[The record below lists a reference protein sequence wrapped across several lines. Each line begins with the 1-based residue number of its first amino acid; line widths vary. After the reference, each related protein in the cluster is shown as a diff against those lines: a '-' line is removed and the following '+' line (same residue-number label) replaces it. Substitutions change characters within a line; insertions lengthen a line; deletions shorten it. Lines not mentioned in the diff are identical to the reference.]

1 MILQKTDYVDLPFF
15 ITKNY
20 FTHDLNLVKKLSC
33 IKKSVK
39 NIVLTNYGERPFN
52 YKFGGNLYDKLFEH
66 YSYELVL
73 GVQESIGGNLQLYES
88 RIQILDIRV
97 YPNPKEYKIDI
108 VLTYNIPFLGI
119 DDQLTVSIM
128 RTR

>member
-33 IKKSVK
+33 IKQSVK

-88 RIQILDIRV
+88 RIQILDISV